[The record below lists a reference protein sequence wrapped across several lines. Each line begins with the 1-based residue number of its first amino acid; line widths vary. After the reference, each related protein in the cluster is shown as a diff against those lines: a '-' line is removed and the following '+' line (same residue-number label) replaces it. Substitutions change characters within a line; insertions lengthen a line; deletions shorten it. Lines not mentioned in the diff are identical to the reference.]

1 MTDYS
6 PTLWIWQNKD
16 WPQFC
21 WQEEAVLPLLRE
33 VRFSLGV
40 LLGKA
45 STTQSDKAEASALD
59 TLLENIITSS
69 AIEGE
74 RLNAQSVR
82 SSLAKRLNLKGTDD
96 TAYPTSERTE
106 GLAEMMLDAIT
117 NLDDPLSLDRL
128 FQWHRWLFPNTEF
141 TFHKVQAGQLRS
153 DEPMQVVSGRI
164 DRPTVHFEAPPRS
177 VLTSELER
185 FFDWFNQSRN
195 DPKCDPL
202 LRAAISH
209 FWFVTLHPFDDGN
222 GRLTRAIT
230 DLALAQ
236 ADAQSIRLYAVSS
249 AILDNRKAYYQILEQ
264 SQRGKVDITHWLL
277 WFLQMLDE
285 TIKASLRKID
295 RTLHKTRFWQAFHDT
310 GLSDEQIKVLNRLLD
325 GGEKGFESGIS
336 ASQYQKVAKV
346 SKATATRHLSYL
358 LNKGCIEKL
367 PGGGRSTRYQ
377 VARK

>member
-1 MTDYS
+1 
-6 PTLWIWQNKD
+6 
-16 WPQFC
+16 
-21 WQEEAVLPLLRE
+21 
-33 VRFSLGV
+33 
-40 LLGKA
+40 
-45 STTQSDKAEASALD
+45 
-59 TLLENIITSS
+59 
-69 AIEGE
+69 
-74 RLNAQSVR
+74 
-82 SSLAKRLNLKGTDD
+82 
-96 TAYPTSERTE
+96 
-106 GLAEMMLDAIT
+106 
-117 NLDDPLSLDRL
+117 
-128 FQWHRWLFPNTEF
+128 
-141 TFHKVQAGQLRS
+141 
-153 DEPMQVVSGRI
+153 MQVVSGRI

-202 LRAAISH
+202 LHAAISH

-336 ASQYQKVAKV
+336 ASQYQKVAEV